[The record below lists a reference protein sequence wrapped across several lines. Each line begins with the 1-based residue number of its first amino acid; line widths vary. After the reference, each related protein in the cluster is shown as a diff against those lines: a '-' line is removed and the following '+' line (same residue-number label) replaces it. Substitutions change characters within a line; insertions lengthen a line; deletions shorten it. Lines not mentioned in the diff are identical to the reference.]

1 MEEQKEN
8 SSEIVFGLNDNPPFW
23 EKIFAAIQHLCAIF
37 VPIVAPG
44 YVICL
49 ALGYDAQ
56 TTSTVISMCL
66 IISGIGTFVQIKK
79 IGPFGSGLLSIQ
91 GTSSSFIGVLIMIGH
106 KGGLSLIFGSSL
118 LGALLLIILAPFLKK
133 LKRLFPP
140 LVTGIVVMLIGITL
154 MPIAVDSCAG
164 GDVAKSLGNYASIQ
178 NFALAVMVLVL
189 VIMFQSCRNKYLRI
203 SSIVLAV
210 FIGFIV
216 SCFLGIVDFSVL
228 SSAKL
233 FTFPRFFQFGL
244 SFDPSVL
251 LPILIIYFVSCVE
264 GIGDITATALVSN
277 EPFSGDKHMKRV
289 SGGILG
295 CGVTSFIGNIF
306 SALPLTTFSQNNGI
320 IQITGVASRYV
331 GYYIA
336 LFLVLVGIF
345 PIVGSC
351 FAVVP
356 APVIGG
362 ALIMMFGAI
371 AAAGI
376 KILSKADLGRRAFI
390 IISVSLGVGLSVGVP
405 GILDKMPEIIKV
417 SFSSGIATGGLT
429 AVVLNFLMPK
439 S

>member
-1 MEEQKEN
+1 
-8 SSEIVFGLNDNPPFW
+8 
-23 EKIFAAIQHLCAIF
+23 
-37 VPIVAPG
+37 
-44 YVICL
+44 
-49 ALGYDAQ
+49 
-56 TTSTVISMCL
+56 
-66 IISGIGTFVQIKK
+66 
-79 IGPFGSGLLSIQ
+79 
-91 GTSSSFIGVLIMIGH
+91 
-106 KGGLSLIFGSSL
+106 
-118 LGALLLIILAPFLKK
+118 
-133 LKRLFPP
+133 
-140 LVTGIVVMLIGITL
+140 
-154 MPIAVDSCAG
+154 
-164 GDVAKSLGNYASIQ
+164 
-178 NFALAVMVLVL
+178 
-189 VIMFQSCRNKYLRI
+189 
-203 SSIVLAV
+203 
-210 FIGFIV
+210 
-216 SCFLGIVDFSVL
+216 
-228 SSAKL
+228 
-233 FTFPRFFQFGL
+233 
-244 SFDPSVL
+244 
-251 LPILIIYFVSCVE
+251 
-264 GIGDITATALVSN
+264 
-277 EPFSGDKHMKRV
+277 MKRV